1 MESVVVRGIMQMPKE
16 QRELDKHIF
25 KPKNDNLYSKIPQNK
40 DFEKQK
46 GTHEQLGLC
55 QHCRHHC
62 FILNTCSVQ
71 MTEPQRTQKNVYASN
86 KTFRLSKQLLI
97 SGIAFLMRVQKPLLG
112 IIKIEWLIVNVIV
125 VESSA
130 RVLKQKVT
138 FLGYF

>member
-1 MESVVVRGIMQMPKE
+1 
-16 QRELDKHIF
+16 
-25 KPKNDNLYSKIPQNK
+25 
-40 DFEKQK
+40 
-46 GTHEQLGLC
+46 
-55 QHCRHHC
+55 
-62 FILNTCSVQ
+62 

-130 RVLKQKVT
+130 RVLRAESDVFGLFLT
-138 FLGYF
+138 FLFNFGHLCDRGATFVI

>member
-1 MESVVVRGIMQMPKE
+1 
-16 QRELDKHIF
+16 
-25 KPKNDNLYSKIPQNK
+25 
-40 DFEKQK
+40 
-46 GTHEQLGLC
+46 
-55 QHCRHHC
+55 
-62 FILNTCSVQ
+62 